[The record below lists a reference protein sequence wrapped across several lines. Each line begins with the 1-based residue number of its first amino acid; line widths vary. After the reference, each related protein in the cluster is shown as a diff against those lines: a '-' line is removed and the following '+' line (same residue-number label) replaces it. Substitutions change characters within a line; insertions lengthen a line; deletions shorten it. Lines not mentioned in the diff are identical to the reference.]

1 MQITEVRAHAL
12 SVPYDEP
19 RWTAHERMERDQLV
33 LVEVRTDQGL
43 IGFGEVAGGTQ
54 KLICELINL
63 FGTVIIGMDPIGHT
77 EIWQKLF
84 SLTSP
89 RPGGIGGWDGM
100 PAPL

>member
-43 IGFGEVAGGTQ
+43 IGFGEVAGGPQ
-54 KLICELINL
+54 KLICSYA
-63 FGTVIIGMDPIGHT
+63 VP
-77 EIWQKLF
+77 
-84 SLTSP
+84 LTALY
-89 RPGGIGGWDGM
+89 RRTALGRG
-100 PAPL
+100 A